1 MSDILD
7 LLGIS
12 LEESTEAKQPKPSKP
27 RADMKPTGGNIEDAA
42 RALAEAVGADT
53 GRRKSLGHWKKVVA
67 RALGISKLFQKR
79 YDAVLSKGVSMGLF
93 EVDRDSGSY
102 PFIVRLEPV
111 PDEPEVAPEPEG
123 PVVIYRSTDRV
134 TKPEPEPEL
143 PSTPPEDWDPPS
155 FLICGHWAHQ
165 KIKKTEEEC
174 TPAEKERLDDYRAIQ
189 PYKMV
194 RVYSPEECHYC
205 QTGRSADS
213 YQHQKG
219 EYRQPVPVGL
229 RRSAERDRGH
239 GWPGLCCDEDGYYI
253 GGIANLCTYQNRDG
267 PHCAVHKRPESPVR
281 GKRDED

>member
-12 LEESTEAKQPKPSKP
+12 LEKGSEVAPATSKPPKPSKP
-27 RADMKPTGGNIEDAA
+27 SGGSVEEAA

-93 EVDRDSGSY
+93 EVDRDTGSY
-102 PFIVRLEPV
+102 PFLVRLEPL
-111 PDEPEVAPEPEG
+111 PDEPENDPEPEG
-123 PVVIYRSTDRV
+123 PVVIYRSTDRA
-134 TKPEPEPEL
+134 TQPDPEPEL
-143 PSTPPEDWDPPS
+143 PSTPPEDWDPPT
-155 FLICGHWAHQ
+155 FLICGHWTHQ
-165 KIKKTEEEC
+165 RIKKTEEEC
-174 TPAEKERLDDYRAIQ
+174 TPAEKERLGDYRAIE
-189 PYKMV
+189 PYKTI
-194 RVYSPEECHYC
+194 RVHSPEECRYC
-205 QTGRSADS
+205 QMGRSPDS

-219 EYRQPVPVGL
+219 SYRQPVPVGL
-229 RRSAERDRGH
+229 RRTSERESGH

-253 GGIANLCTYQNRDG
+253 GGIANLCTYQNQGGSR
-267 PHCAVHKRPESPVR
+267 CAVHKRSGSSVR